1 MGMNAD
7 TGHKKYT
14 ANGLVCRG
22 RPEAFLARQVPNNGR
37 RKTIAKT
44 DSRGW
49 RPAAKLCHSLFWYN
63 GMSVGARTWRA
74 H

>member
-1 MGMNAD
+1 MQAMGMNAD

-22 RPEAFLARQVPNNGR
+22 RPEAFLASQVPTNGR
-37 RKTIAKT
+37 RKTVAKT

-49 RPAAKLCHSLFWYN
+49 RPAVRFNHILFEYN
-63 GMSVGARTWRA
+63 GRPLR
-74 H
+74 